1 MKPNL
6 NIHFWDISGYI
17 NISFET
23 KELIFNLIKRKI
35 SLNKFSEKLKIS
47 DVSLNHFLKNRDSFI
62 RISNLLEII
71 KNLNFSKFKIEK
83 EIIGY
88 KDTSSKDFFQ
98 IKFPYFLSPIH
109 FRIGGVL
116 IGDGNVHKT
125 NKLLRWIQKDT
136 TPLKELIE
144 FTLNKKIYP
153 DSKSFQIVIPSF
165 FGKILCASLKLDFD
179 SLANEIFLDKILIL
193 SKNYRLVLLIS
204 IIEDEGNIDVNNY
217 GGINIRMSSKK
228 IIFAIKQLCDS
239 LNYKTSEI
247 VCYKNEGNFGNNI
260 MYKVKI
266 NAEGIRKMGPDLL
279 SLEKK
284 FGNQI
289 SLWKKR
295 KSFFDRWNK
304 SIGEKAMKDLEG
316 KKIHEQIME
325 LFKNNFQLRPLQI
338 SNNLDLDYDRVYELI
353 KNMFRRGEIKRVRK
367 GVYCRFR

>member
-1 MKPNL
+1 MKPKL

-23 KELIFNLIKRKI
+23 KKLIFNLIKQKI
-35 SLNKFSEKLKIS
+35 SLNKFSKKLKIS
-47 DVSLNHFLKNRDSFI
+47 GVSLNHFFKNKDSFI
-62 RISNLLEII
+62 RISNLLEIL
-71 KNLNFSKFKIEK
+71 KNINLSKSKIEK

-98 IKFPYFLSPIH
+98 IKFPYLLSPIH

-125 NKLLRWIQKDT
+125 NKLLRWIQKDI
-136 TPLKELIE
+136 TPMKKLIE
-144 FTLNKKIYP
+144 FVLNKKIYT
-153 DSKSFQIVIPSF
+153 DKKSFQIVIPSF
-165 FGKILCASLKLDFD
+165 FGKILCASLNLDFD
-179 SLANEIFLDKILIL
+179 SLANERFIDKILIL
-193 SKNYRLVLLIS
+193 PKNYRLALLIS

-228 IIFAIKQLCDS
+228 IIFAIKQLCNS
-239 LNYKTSEI
+239 LDYKTSEI
-247 VCYKNEGNFGNNI
+247 ICYKNEGNFGNNI

-266 NAEGIRKMGPDLL
+266 NAEGIRKIGPDLL
-279 SLEKK
+279 SLEKT

-316 KKIHEQIME
+316 KKIHKQITE
-325 LFKNNFQLRPLQI
+325 LFKNNFQLCPLQI
-338 SNNLDLDYDRVYELI
+338 SNELGIDYNRIYELI
-353 KNMFRRGEIKRVRK
+353 KNMLRRGELKRIGK
-367 GVYCRFR
+367 GIYTQS